1 MQRVAFYGDS
11 LLKGTVPDK
20 SGRYAFRWDEFLD
33 SEASQAVINRARFG
47 ATVEKGLTML
57 RHDLQRGLE
66 AEMALIDFGGND
78 SDYDWAAI
86 AADPAAEH
94 QPRTPLTQ
102 YLSAL
107 EELTEE
113 LLHAGIRPILM
124 NLPPIDAQRYF
135 ECICGRVPKHENIL
149 RWLGSVD
156 VIYRYQEMYSNAM
169 TGFAREKN
177 LPLIDVRRIFL
188 PRHDLPELIA
198 ADGIHLSRAGY
209 GLLFGAIREGVWQS

>member
-1 MQRVAFYGDS
+1 MQKTVFYGDS
-11 LLKGTVPDK
+11 LLKGTMPNED
-20 SGRYAFRWDEFLD
+20 GRYVFRWNEFLGE
-33 SEASQAVINRARFG
+33 EAEQAVINRARFG
-47 ATVEKGLTML
+47 ATAEKGLTMVQ
-57 RHDLQRGLE
+57 HDLQRGLE
-66 AEMALIDFGGND
+66 AETALIDFGGND

-94 QPRTPLTQ
+94 HPRTPLAR
-102 YLSAL
+102 YLAVL

-124 NLPPIDAQRYF
+124 NLPPINAQRYF
-135 ECICGRVPKHENIL
+135 ECICSRVPEHEIIM

-169 TGFAREKN
+169 TEFARGKN

-188 PRHDLPELIA
+188 PRRDLQELIA
-198 ADGIHLSRAGY
+198 ADGIHLSRRGY
-209 GLLFGAIREGVWQS
+209 GLLFGAIREGIWQN

>member
-1 MQRVAFYGDS
+1 MRKSVFYGDS
-11 LLKGTVPDK
+11 LLKGTVPDEN
-20 SGRYAFRWDEFLD
+20 GRYAFRWDEFLGGEV
-33 SEASQAVINRARFG
+33 SRSVINRARFG
-47 ATVEKGLTML
+47 ATAEKGLAMVQ
-57 RHDLQRGLE
+57 RDLQRGLE
-66 AEMALIDFGGND
+66 AEIALIDFGGND

-94 QPRTPLTQ
+94 HPRTPLTR
-102 YLSAL
+102 YLAVL
-107 EELTEE
+107 DELTDA
-113 LLHAGIRPILM
+113 LLQAGIRPVLM
-124 NLPPIDAQRYF
+124 NLPPINAQRYF
-135 ECICGRVPKHENIL
+135 ECICSRVPEHENIL

-169 TGFAREKN
+169 TEFARGKN

-209 GLLFGAIREGVWQS
+209 GLLFDAIREGVWQN

>member
-1 MQRVAFYGDS
+1 MPNED
-11 LLKGTVPDK
+11 
-20 SGRYAFRWDEFLD
+20 GRYEFRWNEFL
-33 SEASQAVINRARFG
+33 SEEAERAVINRARFG
-47 ATVEKGLTML
+47 ATAEKGLAMVH
-57 RHDLQRGLE
+57 RDLQRGLK
-66 AEMALIDFGGND
+66 AELALIDFGGND
-78 SDYDWAAI
+78 SDYDWVAI
-86 AADPAAEH
+86 AADPSAEH

-102 YLSAL
+102 YLAVL
-107 EELTEE
+107 EELTDA
-113 LLHAGIRPILM
+113 LLQAEIQPVLM

-135 ECICGRVPKHENIL
+135 ECICSRVPARETIL

-169 TGFAREKN
+169 TEFARNKG

-209 GLLFGAIREGVWQS
+209 GLLFDAIREGVWQS